1 MADNAPGL
9 AVDCSSRQ
17 VLEHGPVGL
26 EVLHVA
32 EPNRKPAQLPGGE
45 APEGEVGDA
54 VLCAENSEFLYPS
67 RHGNLTKVA
76 GCNR

>member
-1 MADNAPGL
+1 M
-9 AVDCSSRQ
+9 
-17 VLEHGPVGL
+17 
-26 EVLHVA
+26 VLHVA
-32 EPNRKPAQLPGGE
+32 EPNRKPAQLPGSE